1 MSESVR
7 DLVVTLSLNQGDFDR
22 NLRSVAAAIRQAE
35 SEFRLA
41 AAGTK
46 SFDTSLTGL
55 AAKHTELSQKINL
68 QTLAV
73 EQYEGKLRTANAN
86 IPGCP

>member
-55 AAKHTELSQKINL
+55 AAKQTEDFLKDVVDPILEANKGVTAGNVEIN
-68 QTLAV
+68 V
-73 EQYEGKLRTANAN
+73 
-86 IPGCP
+86 

>member
-7 DLVVTLSLNQGDFDR
+7 DLIVTLSLNQGDFDR

-46 SFDTSLTGL
+46 AFDTSLTGL

-73 EQYEGKLRTANAN
+73 QQYEGKLRTANAALK
-86 IPGCP
+86 C